1 MESTIN
7 SMIPY
12 AISCISANTQI
23 KQGEKVKGIYESY
36 LSQFGPMV
44 IQLGM
49 RSTLAVYQNKAGN
62 SKGDRKFILD
72 LIWKT
77 LNDSRF
83 MDLSA
88 NTVNSREK
96 WINRYLGQNDEIN
109 PNDEQLIL
117 DASVALKRAIRT
129 FSLTDDKQ
137 E

>member
-7 SMIPY
+7 SMISF
-12 AISCISANTQI
+12 AIACISSKNEI
-23 KQGEKVKGIYESY
+23 KQENKIKEIYENY

-49 RSTLAVYQNKAGN
+49 RSALAVYQNKNEGR
-62 SKGDRKFILD
+62 KGKREYILD
-72 LIWKT
+72 LIFEVLKEPDFP
-77 LNDSRF
+77 NIAQN
-83 MDLSA
+83 A
-88 NTVNSREK
+88 NRTE
-96 WINRYLGQNDEIN
+96 WINAYLVQTTDIDAY
-109 PNDEQLIL
+109 DEQLIL